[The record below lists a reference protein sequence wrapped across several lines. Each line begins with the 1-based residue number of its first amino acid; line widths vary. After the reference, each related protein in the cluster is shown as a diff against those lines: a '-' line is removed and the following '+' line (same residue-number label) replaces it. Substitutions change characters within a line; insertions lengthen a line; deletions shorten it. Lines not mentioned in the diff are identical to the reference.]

1 MHTSVI
7 YTKRHHPEKCPSH
20 SRLQVWL
27 VASARVPKMAV
38 SLIPLAAGITGVCY
52 YRLEAGAQRLD
63 KMGDA
68 RSPTVS
74 FSLLP

>member
-1 MHTSVI
+1 
-7 YTKRHHPEKCPSH
+7 
-20 SRLQVWL
+20 
-27 VASARVPKMAV
+27 MAV

-74 FSLLP
+74 FSLFP